1 MDDKDIN
8 NIAKRVAASESE
20 DPALA
25 EVEKAIDH
33 ILFGVQTVEEQLP
46 NAKAE
51 TKEEEAAKKKLM
63 DLFETAIN
71 PYVADAIEAL
81 NELTGENNE

>member
-1 MDDKDIN
+1 MDNNDIN
-8 NIAKRVAASESE
+8 NIAKRVAASEGE
-20 DPALA
+20 DPALN

-33 ILFGVQTVEEQLP
+33 ILYGVQTVETNLP
-46 NAKAE
+46 KTKTA
-51 TKEEEAAKKKLM
+51 TKEEESAKKKLS